1 MSIHIEAKDF
11 IRETPQAPKT
21 IADFLLYCTDLH
33 STYTQ
38 YDERAVFPFHIQI
51 DGTVAVVTFDNT
63 NWLKTFSDF
72 TSENYDA
79 LHNDPT
85 LPIVWVDNDTGYTV
99 SIHSFGEDM
108 IARDKDDHQYF
119 SVVMNP

>member
-21 IADFLLYCTDLH
+21 ITDFLRYCTDLN

-38 YDERAVFPFHIQI
+38 YDERAVFPFHIQVN
-51 DGTVAVVTFDNT
+51 GTVAVVTFDTT
-63 NWLKTFSDF
+63 NWLKTFADF
-72 TSENYDA
+72 TSENDDA

-85 LPIVWVDNDTGYTV
+85 LPIVG
-99 SIHSFGEDM
+99 
-108 IARDKDDHQYF
+108 
-119 SVVMNP
+119 

>member
-38 YDERAVFPFHIQI
+38 YDERAVFPFNIQV
-51 DGTVAVVTFDNT
+51 DGTFSVITFDNT
-63 NWLKTFSDF
+63 NWLKTFADF

-79 LHNDPT
+79 LHNNPT
-85 LPIVWVDNDTGYTV
+85 FPIVWVDNDTGYTA
-99 SIHSFGEDM
+99 SIHSFCEDM
-108 IARDKDDHQYF
+108 IARDKDDNKYF
-119 SVVMNP
+119 SVIMNP